1 MDGTVL
7 RQTLLGLTG
16 VGVAGTCIA
25 AARDTRKAPRP
36 LPAPSSDFLTPDGMA
51 YLNCATLGPTP
62 RCVIDAVVQE
72 WKQLEADPLNGYFG
86 GGQENS
92 TTRMEYDAHPSPTPS
107 CQRPGASREGP
118 QGAQQAS
125 EGVGSGCDASGR
137 SGPRQRSGSG
147 RPRPARSCWSPRPPS
162 RATRWPTASPH
173 RATSARATSCSAQ
186 TRSTPAARV
195 RRRTVP
201 IRSRSPSR

>member
-16 VGVAGTCIA
+16 VGVAGTCLA

-36 LPAPSSDFLTPDGMA
+36 LPAPSSDFLTPEGMA

-92 TTRMEYDAHPSPTPS
+92 TTRMEYDAPPPQPHPPHPVLPETWRQ
-107 CQRPGASREGP
+107 QRGAT
-118 QGAQQAS
+118 
-125 EGVGSGCDASGR
+125 
-137 SGPRQRSGSG
+137 G
-147 RPRPARSCWSPRPPS
+147 RPAGL
-162 RATRWPTASPH
+162 
-173 RATSARATSCSAQ
+173 
-186 TRSTPAARV
+186 
-195 RRRTVP
+195 
-201 IRSRSPSR
+201 